1 MTRHTAIFMF
11 CLAVAALS
19 LSPHRLAAAEPDIRG
34 EVITVRTCDELAV
47 RTKAKIIAVRIAR
60 ITCPGRKQP
69 FEADAK
75 RFVGT
80 LLNAR
85 TITLKPVGHDR
96 HRRVWADVFLPDGRS
111 LAYEMV
117 KAGWA
122 QASASAVD
130 ERLSEL
136 EQDARRAKR
145 GIWDDT
151 QPAPRQKAGD
161 PSRNII
167 H

>member
-1 MTRHTAIFMF
+1 MTRRTIVFML
-11 CLAVAALS
+11 CLAAALN
-19 LSPHRLAAAEPDIRG
+19 LLPDRLRAAEPDFRG
-34 EVITVRTCDELAV
+34 QVVAVRTCDEIAV
-47 RTKAKIIAVRIAR
+47 RAKAKLIAVRIAR

-69 FEADAK
+69 FESGAK
-75 RFVGT
+75 HFVRT
-80 LLNAR
+80 LLNGR

-122 QASASAVD
+122 HASASAVD

-151 QPAPRQKAGD
+151 QPASGKTKDQAQKTI
-161 PSRNII
+161 R
-167 H
+167 